1 MYIFSKIIV
10 MNYIYS
16 YWKNNEGEKIQKSK
30 RDEKNIML
38 ETRIAR
44 NIQLNKTRNNNR
56 FFEKFSQ
63 NNRYNLKLDHIN
75 FREEISDVLGTKNN
89 NRDVLEER
97 LNSRKI
103 VNSGNLNPFID
114 QDKYITNINKQESY
128 LRPKDSKV
136 INKINEENTLHK

>member
-1 MYIFSKIIV
+1 

-16 YWKNNEGEKIQKSK
+16 YWKNNEDEKIKKSK

-38 ETRIAR
+38 ETSIAR
-44 NIQLNKTRNNNR
+44 NIELNKTRNNNR

-63 NNRYNLKLDHIN
+63 NNRFNLKLDHIN
-75 FREEISDVLGTKNN
+75 FREEISDVTGTKNN
-89 NRDVLEER
+89 NRVVLEER
-97 LNSRKI
+97 LNNRKI

-114 QDKYITNINKQESY
+114 QNDYVYNLNKQDEY

-136 INKINEENTLHK
+136 VNKINEENTLNK

>member
-1 MYIFSKIIV
+1 
-10 MNYIYS
+10 
-16 YWKNNEGEKIQKSK
+16 
-30 RDEKNIML
+30 ML

-44 NIQLNKTRNNNR
+44 NIELNKTRNNNS

-63 NNRYNLKLDHIN
+63 NNRFNLKLDHIN

-97 LNSRKI
+97 LKSRKI

-114 QDKYITNINKQESY
+114 QNKYVDNLNKQENY

-136 INKINEENTLHK
+136 VNKINEENTLSK